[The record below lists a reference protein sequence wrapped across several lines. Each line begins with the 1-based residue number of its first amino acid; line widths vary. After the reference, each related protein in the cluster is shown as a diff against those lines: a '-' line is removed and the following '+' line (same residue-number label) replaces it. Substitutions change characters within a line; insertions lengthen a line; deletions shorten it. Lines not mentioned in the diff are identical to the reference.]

1 MSPAQSRKVNGERR
15 WTHLP
20 EILRP
25 GGRHSTPHLSHSQP
39 PIPDLRLNEGEY
51 GAIRWQRTPEESG
64 ATNMFGAVPYLRREF
79 PELSLH
85 DTAEVMV
92 EYLCIVA
99 PPFAFTFLDT
109 REPPG
114 LHEAYHHSRKR
125 S

>member
-1 MSPAQSRKVNGERR
+1 MEAPQTRDGEMKA
-15 WTHLP
+15 TQEHL
-20 EILRP
+20 EFLD
-25 GGRHSTPHLSHSQP
+25 
-39 PIPDLRLNEGEY
+39 DLR
-51 GAIRWQRTPEESG
+51 ESG

-109 REPPG
+109 REPTG
-114 LHEAYHHSRKR
+114 LHEPYHHSRKR